1 MFGSDGLFAPIYQR
15 WHNRKEDR
23 ANAPAAALSAIRD
36 KPWNTSTAPAK
47 IYKPKGMIG
56 PEERRAL
63 YWLAKNWITGR
74 GAIVDAGAYIGA
86 SAFSLAAGLSANP
99 NIASSQPVI
108 HSFDYFR
115 AIDDYVIRNLQQDAG
130 RMVEP
135 GDDYLDVFLRQTRT
149 YRRFIEPH
157 PGDFLTMRWNA
168 PIEILFI
175 EVAKTPELNS
185 HLLREFFPYLIPG
198 HSVVIQQDFFHC
210 WHPHIHITME
220 ALEPYFEILDRR
232 IDYTSRLYRCTKA
245 IPPAALEEAACYS
258 YSPEE
263 RLTMLDAI
271 AGKEV
276 GDLQAMIEVVTMWQL
291 ALDGNNALLERR
303 QADLLRRHGAVREN
317 ANWWRQAQEVME
329 YQTRRAPQTSLMRL
343 VSPEPASPD
352 QLYDK
357 LAAALESAVE
367 RLPPHMAATNRQHR
381 FRCEHLV
388 DAVQAWIS
396 AHSSAEPG
404 FDALA
409 FLEDYCR
416 DRGGHKAV
424 HVAAAVEYRKL
435 NDRHNALDHIS
446 KALTLD
452 PNDLFTQETALRLFH
467 WADPSLPDPA
477 LVDDYLKTRFCSR
490 PFQHFET
497 GVEGKVW
504 VCCPAFLPVPIGNLN
519 DGSADAIWRSETARE
534 LRASILDGSFRYC
547 SRMHC
552 GDITNHRL
560 PSNTSPEAKK
570 LADAFVAPARSQ
582 PLPAK
587 VVLSHDR
594 SCNLA
599 CPTCRKDFI
608 LADKTEQAQLDKFAD
623 TVIMP
628 LLKEAKLLYVT
639 GSGDP
644 FGSNHFRRLLKNID
658 HHSFPDLKIHL
669 HTNGQLFNKRAWEEL
684 ELSGLVQSC
693 EVSIDAASAE
703 TYRVVRRGGD
713 FDRLLQNLA
722 FVRFLHR
729 SGQIEQWTASF
740 VVQAKNFRE
749 MPEFVRLIRQFGATT
764 IFFQMIRNWGTFT
777 AEEFVTEFIGNSLH
791 PDHAEFLE
799 VLKAPELQLPHVWLG
814 NMANYAGGPPP
825 ED

>member
-15 WHNRKEDR
+15 WHGRKEDR

-36 KPWNTSTAPAK
+36 KPWNTSTTPAK
-47 IYKPKGMIG
+47 IYEPKGMIG

-74 GAIVDAGAYIGA
+74 GAIIDAGAYIGA

-99 NIASSQPVI
+99 NIAGSRPVI

-115 AIDDYVIRNLQQDAG
+115 AIDDYVIRRLQQDAG
-130 RMVEP
+130 RIVEP
-135 GDDYLDVFLRQTRT
+135 GDDYLDVFLRETHT
-149 YRRFIEPH
+149 YRRLIEPH

-175 EVAKTPELNS
+175 DVAKTPELNA
-185 HLLREFFPYLIPG
+185 HLLREFFPHLIPG

-220 ALEPYFEILDRR
+220 ALAPYFEILDRR
-232 IDYTSRLYRCTKA
+232 IDYTSRLYLCTKA
-245 IPPAALEEAACYS
+245 IPPAALEEAACYA

-263 RLTMLDAI
+263 RLTMLDAL
-271 AGKEV
+271 AGKEI
-276 GDLQAMIEVVTMWQL
+276 GDSRAMMEVVTMWQL
-291 ALDGNNALLERR
+291 ALDGNNALLEQR
-303 QADLLRRHGAVREN
+303 QADLLQRHGAVCED

-329 YQTRRAPQTSLMRL
+329 YQTSVVRL

-357 LAAALESAVE
+357 LAAALESAVD
-367 RLPPHMAATNRQHR
+367 RLPPHMAAMNRQHR

-396 AHSSAEPG
+396 AHSSADPG

-435 NDRHNALDHIS
+435 DDRHNALDHIS
-446 KALTLD
+446 KALALD
-452 PNDLFTQETALRLFH
+452 PTDLFTQEIALGLFH

-477 LVDDYLKTRFCSR
+477 LVDDYLKTRFCFR
-490 PFQHFET
+490 PFRHFET
-497 GVEGKVW
+497 GFGGNVW
-504 VCCPAFLPVPIGNLN
+504 ACCPHFLPVPIGNLN
-519 DGSADAIWRSETARE
+519 DGSADAIWRSATATE

-552 GDITNHRL
+552 GDITNRNL
-560 PSNTSPEAKK
+560 PSNTSPEARK
-570 LADAFVAPARSQ
+570 LADAFAAPAGSQ

-608 LADKTEQAQLDKFAD
+608 LADKTEQAQLDKLAD

-628 LLKEAKLLYVT
+628 LLKEAELVYIT

-658 HHSFPDLKIHL
+658 RHSFPDLKIHL

-684 ELSGLVQSC
+684 ELDGLVQSC

-713 FDRLLQNLA
+713 FDRLLQNLD
-722 FVRFLHR
+722 FVRFLHQ

-749 MPEFVRLIRQFGATT
+749 MPEFVRLTQQLGATN

-799 VLKAPELQLPHVWLG
+799 VLRAPELQLPQVWLG
-814 NMANYAGGPPP
+814 NMANYAGGSPA
-825 ED
+825 EGQA

>member
-1 MFGSDGLFAPIYQR
+1 MFGSDGVFAPIYQR
-15 WHNRKEDR
+15 WHSRKDHR
-23 ANAPAAALSAIRD
+23 ADAPSAIRD
-36 KPWNTSTAPAK
+36 KPWNISTAPAK

-63 YWLAKNWITGR
+63 YWLAKNWFTGK

-99 NIASSQPVI
+99 NVAGSQSVI

-115 AIDDYVIRNLQQDAG
+115 ALDDYVIRSLQQDTG
-130 RMVEP
+130 RIFEP
-135 GDDYLDVFLRQTRT
+135 GAEYLDEFLRQTGA

-157 PGDFLTMRWNA
+157 PGDFLSKRWNA

-175 EVAKTPELNS
+175 DIAKTPELNS
-185 HLLREFFPYLIPG
+185 HLLREFFPHLIPG
-198 HSVVIQQDFFHC
+198 HSVVIHQDFFHC
-210 WHPHIHITME
+210 WHPHIHVTME
-220 ALEPYFEILDRR
+220 ALEPHFEILDRR
-232 IDYTSRLYRCTKA
+232 IDYTSRLYRYTKA
-245 IPPAALEEAACYS
+245 IPPATLEEAARYA

-263 RLTMLDAI
+263 RVTMLDAL
-271 AGKEV
+271 AGKEI
-276 GDLQAMIEVVTMWQL
+276 GDLRAMIEVVTMWQL

-303 QADLLRRHGAVREN
+303 HADLLQRYGAVREKT
-317 ANWWRQAQEVME
+317 NWWWQAQEVMAWAH
-329 YQTRRAPQTSLMRL
+329 RAPQTSAVRL
-343 VSPEPASPD
+343 VAPEPASPD
-352 QLYDK
+352 QLYDE
-357 LAAALESAVE
+357 LSAALESAVD
-367 RLPPHMAATNRQHR
+367 RLPPDMAAMNRQHQ

-396 AHSSAEPG
+396 AHGLADPG

-409 FLEDYCR
+409 FLEDCCR
-416 DRGGHKAV
+416 TRVVHKAV
-424 HVAAAVEYRKL
+424 HVAAAIEYRKL
-435 NDRHNALDHIS
+435 DDRHNALNHIS
-446 KALTLD
+446 EALTLD

-490 PFQHFET
+490 PFEHFET
-497 GVEGKVW
+497 GFEGSVW
-504 VCCPAFLPVPIGNLN
+504 ACCPAFLPVPIGNLN
-519 DGSADAIWRSETARE
+519 DGNADAIWRSAAARE

-552 GDITNHRL
+552 GDITNRSL
-560 PSNTSPEAKK
+560 PSSTSSEAKK
-570 LADAFVAPARSQ
+570 LADAFVAPAPRQ

-599 CPTCRKDFI
+599 CPSCRKDFI
-608 LADKTEQAQLDKFAD
+608 LANKTEQAQLDQLAD
-623 TVIMP
+623 VVIMP
-628 LLKEAKLLYVT
+628 LLKEARLVYIT

-644 FGSNHFRRLLKNID
+644 FGSNHFRRVLKNID
-658 HHSFPDLKIHL
+658 RQSFPDLKIHL

-722 FVRFLHR
+722 FVRLLHQ

-749 MPEFVRLIRQFGATT
+749 MPEFVRLMRQFDATT
-764 IFFQMIRNWGTFT
+764 IFFQMIRNWGTFA
-777 AEEFVTEFIGNSLH
+777 AEEFATEFIGNSLH

-814 NMANYAGGPPP
+814 NMASYAGGASA
-825 ED
+825 

>member
-1 MFGSDGLFAPIYQR
+1 MFGSDGLFAPIHQR
-15 WHNRKEDR
+15 WHGRKEDR
-23 ANAPAAALSAIRD
+23 ANVLAAALSAIRD

-86 SAFSLAAGLSANP
+86 SAFSLAVGLSANP
-99 NIASSQPVI
+99 NIARGQSVI

-130 RMVEP
+130 RIVEP

-149 YRRFIEPH
+149 HRRFIEPH

-175 EVAKTPELNS
+175 DVAKTPELNS

-245 IPPAALEEAACYS
+245 IPPAVLEEAACYS

-271 AGKEV
+271 AGKEI
-276 GDLQAMIEVVTMWQL
+276 GDLRAMIEVVTMWQL
-291 ALDGNNALLERR
+291 VLDGNNTLLQRR
-303 QADLLRRHGAVREN
+303 HADLLRRYGAVPEKT
-317 ANWWRQAQEVME
+317 NWWWQAQEVME
-329 YQTRRAPQTSLMRL
+329 HQKRR
-343 VSPEPASPD
+343 ASPD
-352 QLYDK
+352 RLYDK
-357 LAAALESAVE
+357 LAAALESAVD
-367 RLPPHMAATNRQHR
+367 RLPPHMAAMNRQHR

-388 DAVQAWIS
+388 DAIQAWIS
-396 AHSSAEPG
+396 AHSSADPG

-424 HVAAAVEYRKL
+424 HVAAAIEHRKL
-435 NDRHNALDHIS
+435 NDRRNVLDHIS
-446 KALTLD
+446 KALALD
-452 PNDLFTQETALRLFH
+452 PNDLFTQEIALRLSH

-497 GVEGKVW
+497 GFEGNVW

-519 DGSADAIWRSETARE
+519 DGIADAIWRSATARE

-552 GDITNHRL
+552 GDITNRSL
-560 PSNTSPEAKK
+560 PSNISPEAKR
-570 LADAFVAPARSQ
+570 LADAFVAPAGSQ
-582 PLPAK
+582 SLPAK

-608 LADKTEQAQLDKFAD
+608 LANKTEQAQLDELAD
-623 TVIMP
+623 MVIMP
-628 LLKEAKLLYVT
+628 LLKEAKLLYIT

-658 HHSFPDLKIHL
+658 RHSFPDLKIHL
-669 HTNGQLFNKRAWEEL
+669 HTNGQLFNERAWEEL

-722 FVRFLHR
+722 FVRFLHQ
-729 SGQIEQWTASF
+729 SGQIEHWTASF

-777 AEEFVTEFIGNSLH
+777 AEEFATEFIGNSLH

-799 VLKAPELQLPHVWLG
+799 VLKAPEFSLPHVWLG
-814 NMANYAGGPPP
+814 NMANYAGGASA
-825 ED
+825 

>member
-1 MFGSDGLFAPIYQR
+1 MFGSDGLFAPLYQR
-15 WHNRKEDR
+15 WHSRKDHR
-23 ANAPAAALSAIRD
+23 ADAPSAIRD
-36 KPWNTSTAPAK
+36 KPWNISAAPSE

-63 YWLAKNWITGR
+63 YWLAKNWLTGR

-99 NIASSQPVI
+99 NIAGSRPVI

-115 AIDDYVIRNLQQDAG
+115 VVDDYVARDLPEDAG
-130 RMVEP
+130 RIVKP
-135 GDDYLDVFLRQTRT
+135 GDDYLDVFLRQTRA
-149 YRRFIEPH
+149 YRCLIEPH

-175 EVAKTPELNS
+175 DIAKTPELNA
-185 HLLREFFPYLIPG
+185 HLLREFFPHLIPG

-232 IDYTSRLYRCTKA
+232 IDYTSRLYRYTKA
-245 IPPAALEEAACYS
+245 IPPAALEEAARYA
-258 YSPEE
+258 YSPEQ

-271 AGKEV
+271 AGKEI
-276 GDLQAMIEVVTMWQL
+276 GDLRAMMEVVTMWQL
-291 ALDGNNALLERR
+291 ALDGNNAPLEQRH
-303 QADLLRRHGAVREN
+303 ADLLRRYGAVREE

-329 YQTRRAPQTSLMRL
+329 YWARRAPQTSVVRL
-343 VSPEPASPD
+343 VTPEPASPD
-352 QLYDK
+352 RLYDK
-357 LAAALESAVE
+357 LAAALELAVD
-367 RLPPHMAATNRQHR
+367 RLPPHMVAMNRQHR

-388 DAVQAWIS
+388 DAVQQWIS
-396 AHSSAEPG
+396 AHSSLDAG
-404 FDALA
+404 FDGLA

-416 DRGGHKAV
+416 DRGGHKAI
-424 HVAAAVEYRKL
+424 HVAAAIEYRKL
-435 NDRHNALDHIS
+435 DDRQNALDHIS
-446 KALTLD
+446 KALARD
-452 PNDLFTQETALRLFH
+452 PNDLFTQEVALRLFH

-497 GVEGKVW
+497 GFEGNVW
-504 VCCPAFLPVPIGNLN
+504 VCCPAFLPVPIGNLS
-519 DGSADAIWRSETARE
+519 DGSADAIWRSATATE

-552 GDITNHRL
+552 GDITNRSL
-560 PSNTSPEAKK
+560 PSNASPEASK
-570 LADAFVAPARSQ
+570 LAAAFAATAASQ

-608 LADKTEQAQLDKFAD
+608 LADKREQAQLDKLAD
-623 TVIMP
+623 VVIMP
-628 LLKEAKLLYVT
+628 LLKEAKLVYIT

-658 HHSFPDLKIHL
+658 RRSFPDLKVHL

-684 ELSGLVQSC
+684 ELNGLVQSC

-722 FVRFLHR
+722 FVRFLHQ
-729 SGQIEQWTASF
+729 SGQIQRWTASF

-749 MPEFVRLIRQFGATT
+749 MPEFVRLIGQFGATD

-777 AEEFVTEFIGNSLH
+777 AEEFATEFIGNSLH

-799 VLKAPELQLPHVWLG
+799 VLKAPELQQPHVWLG
-814 NMANYAGGPPP
+814 NMANYAGGASA
-825 ED
+825 